1 MPVDM
6 KEIIARAAL
15 TLLTE
20 RKTRKLTVKNIVEE
34 CHITR
39 QTFYYHFED
48 IPHLFCWMLEQGIQ
62 KAREEAP
69 SLKDPEP
76 QLRYFFLVALNTM
89 PYVKK
94 GLESNYGREL
104 EKLLKDHFYQMF
116 SSLIEREDL
125 YRNHTRSEVKLI
137 LRYHC
142 YAIMGLLQD
151 WTPEDTENLDQIVH
165 LIFLLITEGISP
177 LT

>member
-6 KEIIARAAL
+6 KEIIAQAAL

-20 RKTRKLTVKNIVEE
+20 RKARKLTVKNIVEE

-76 QLRYFFLVALNTM
+76 QLRYFSWWRST
-89 PYVKK
+89 PCPTSKK
-94 GLESNYGREL
+94 
-104 EKLLKDHFYQMF
+104 
-116 SSLIEREDL
+116 
-125 YRNHTRSEVKLI
+125 
-137 LRYHC
+137 
-142 YAIMGLLQD
+142 D
-151 WTPEDTENLDQIVH
+151 WRV
-165 LIFLLITEGISP
+165 ITAGSWKNF
-177 LT
+177 

>member
-6 KEIIARAAL
+6 KEMIARAAI

-20 RKTRKLTVKNIVEE
+20 KKARKLTVKSIVEE

-62 KAREEAP
+62 KARKEAP
-69 SLKDPEP
+69 VLEDPEQ

-94 GLESNYGREL
+94 GLESNYGSEL
-104 EKLLKDHFYQMF
+104 EMLLKQHFYQMF
-116 SSLIEREDL
+116 EFLIDRDNL
-125 YRNHTRSEVKLI
+125 YRNRTRSEVKLI

-142 YAIMGLLQD
+142 QAIMGLLRE
-151 WTPEDTENLDQIVH
+151 WTPEDTKNLDQIIH

-177 LT
+177 LS